1 MIKTMRSDAL
11 VKSTPISM
19 SLGKNVTVEFPNIA
33 GSSFV
38 RVRNIPV
45 NDAQELRLHRFPGW
59 FPNTPQK
66 IECEAIV
73 DSFASEFYPTG
84 EF

>member
-33 GSSFV
+33 DSSFV
-38 RVRNIPV
+38 RVRNITA
-45 NDAQELRLHRFPGW
+45 NDAQELRPHRFPGW

-66 IECEAIV
+66 IKREARKPG
-73 DSFASEFYPTG
+73 F
-84 EF
+84 